1 MKSTTFGRLP
11 LIALGAGLLIAAVLL
26 ALSKPARSAG
36 NLPPGFKETKI
47 VGHIQGG
54 TDMAFAPDGRLFVAN
69 QQGLV
74 RKVKPGGKLNDL
86 SRPLRQG
93 RYEDRA

>member
-26 ALSKPARSAG
+26 VLSKPAQSAG
-36 NLPPGFKETKI
+36 NLPPGFKETKV

-74 RKVKPGGKLNDL
+74 GVVKPGGNLTTFINPPPR
-86 SRPLRQG
+86 STRT
-93 RYEDRA
+93 